1 MRERKTCRP
10 QQPVSEETD
19 QVARQVVDAAYCVH
33 SALGPGLIES
43 VYETCLV
50 HELARRGIEVKRQ
63 VAVPVIYEGVRLN
76 AGLRLDLVV
85 GDRVVVEVKA
95 TETVLPVHV
104 AQVLTYLKLS
114 GYRLGLLVN
123 FNIPVIKDGIRRIVL

>member
-1 MRERKTCRP
+1 MREKKTSRS
-10 QQPVSEETD
+10 QQPIPEETD
-19 QVARQVVDAAYCVH
+19 QVARQVVDAAFCVH
-33 SALGPGLIES
+33 SALGPSLIES

-50 HELARRGIEVKRQ
+50 HELAGRGIEVKRQ

-85 GDRVVVEVKA
+85 GDRVVVVVKA
-95 TETVLPVHV
+95 TETVLPVHI

-123 FNIPVIKDGIRRIVL
+123 FNVPVIKDGIRRIVL